1 MIPAIALSI
10 GTTSRWTM
18 IAHHTCHGGYDN
30 CEPTGRFSRFKFA
43 IGSLWRR
50 FIDWFD
56 WMHPEAWNVE
66 HNNLHH
72 YHLGEDGDPD
82 LVERNM
88 KNIRDANIP
97 MALKYLVVGFF
108 MGTWKWTYYA
118 PNTYKEL
125 RIKEFRKE
133 DPKKLEKYM
142 NDPKYDLHGPYLIY
156 TYFVPGALPPFLS
169 GLELITRVLGPY
181 FFYRFFILPLPWL
194 LIGNYLNAETA
205 MSMYY
210 NAMATLFLADV
221 VGNIHTFI
229 IIATNHAGNDLYKF
243 SSHCKPKSGMFFMR
257 QVISS
262 ANYAAG
268 TDLVD
273 FAHGFLNYQIEHH
286 IWPDLSMKSYQ
297 RAMPLVK
304 ELCDFHNIPYI
315 QESVFVRLKKTVDIM
330 IGKTSMR
337 EFPEGVIIEN

>member
-1 MIPAIALSI
+1 MP
-10 GTTSRWTM
+10 
-18 IAHHTCHGGYDN
+18 
-30 CEPTGRFSRFKFA
+30 
-43 IGSLWRR
+43 
-50 FIDWFD
+50 
-56 WMHPEAWNVE
+56 
-66 HNNLHH
+66 
-72 YHLGEDGDPD
+72 
-82 LVERNM
+82 
-88 KNIRDANIP
+88 
-97 MALKYLVVGFF
+97 LKYVLVGLLLPS
-108 MGTWKWTYYA
+108 WKWFYYA

-125 RIKEFRKE
+125 RIKEYRKE

-142 NDPKYDLHGPYLIY
+142 KDPKYDLHGPYLIY
-156 TYFVPGALPPFLS
+156 TYFIPGALPPFLS

-181 FFYRFFILPLPWL
+181 FIYRFFLLPLPWL
-194 LIGNYLNAETA
+194 LIGHYLNPETA

-315 QESVFVRLKKTVDIM
+315 QESVFIRLKKTVDIM

-337 EFPEGVIIEN
+337 EFPEGVLVEN

>member
-1 MIPAIALSI
+1 M
-10 GTTSRWTM
+10 G
-18 IAHHTCHGGYDN
+18 
-30 CEPTGRFSRFKFA
+30 
-43 IGSLWRR
+43 
-50 FIDWFD
+50 
-56 WMHPEAWNVE
+56 
-66 HNNLHH
+66 
-72 YHLGEDGDPD
+72 
-82 LVERNM
+82 RNM

-133 DPKKLEKYM
+133 DQKKLEKYM
-142 NDPKYDLHGPYLIY
+142 NDPKYDLH
-156 TYFVPGALPPFLS
+156 
-169 GLELITRVLGPY
+169 GPY

-221 VGNIHTFI
+221 VENIHTFI